1 MDMKRHLLICF
12 VISMLIGREKE
23 WDDYKMK
30 VVRLGNEV
38 VVFAIIFE
46 NVQGQPYGKNSLWN
60 FPHKII

>member
-1 MDMKRHLLICF
+1 
-12 VISMLIGREKE
+12 MLIGREKE